1 MTNAT
6 LFTQPGC
13 GGCIFA
19 AKDLRR
25 AGIQFTERNVRV
37 DPDAAEMVQR
47 LYQQH
52 RDTAEPIEFGE
63 VPQAG
68 RGAPGLRHVVAGA
81 RPSSAIAASVWRR

>member
-1 MTNAT
+1 MTIT
-6 LFTQPGC
+6 LYTQPGC

-47 LYQQH
+47 LYQEH
-52 RDTAEPIEFGE
+52 RDPGVVPETPVIVIDGRPFFGAVE
-63 VPQAG
+63 LHAY
-68 RGAPGLRHVVAGA
+68 LREL
-81 RPSSAIAASVWRR
+81 RREAAA

>member
-52 RDTAEPIEFGE
+52 RDTGVVPETPVIVIDGQVFFGAVE
-63 VPQAG
+63 LHAY
-68 RGAPGLRHVVAGA
+68 LRQL
-81 RPSSAIAASVWRR
+81 RQDTAA